1 MTLGSVPT
9 ESGPSGVPG
18 CAPRPRREAAGILD
32 VSQAPRNAGIG
43 VQNGAPRRGGFW
55 GEALGLPVG
64 VAWLLLLGCS
74 GGEPTDAALNEA
86 VASAEA
92 RARGRVLFEDRCRQC
107 HGPNAAARNPGA
119 RQPPDF
125 SATAWQQDRT
135 PRMVYRVVRDG
146 RPGTAMP
153 GWKSLGDRAL
163 LDLVAYLK
171 SRGAA
176 HSVTRR

>member
-1 MTLGSVPT
+1 MTM
-9 ESGPSGVPG
+9 
-18 CAPRPRREAAGILD
+18 
-32 VSQAPRNAGIG
+32 
-43 VQNGAPRRGGFW
+43 
-55 GEALGLPVG
+55 GLPVALSG
-64 VAWLLLLGCS
+64 LLLLGCG

-86 VASAEA
+86 VASPEA

-107 HGPNAAARNPGA
+107 HGPNAAQRTRGA

-125 SATAWQQDRT
+125 NAAAWQQSRT
-135 PRMVYRVVRDG
+135 PRMVYRAVRDG

-171 SRGAA
+171 SRGAGA
-176 HSVTRR
+176 RVTRQ

>member
-1 MTLGSVPT
+1 MTL
-9 ESGPSGVPG
+9 
-18 CAPRPRREAAGILD
+18 R
-32 VSQAPRNAGIG
+32 
-43 VQNGAPRRGGFW
+43 
-55 GEALGLPVG
+55 LPVSFAG
-64 VAWLLLLGCS
+64 LLLLGCG

-107 HGPNAAARNPGA
+107 HGPNAAQRTRGA

-125 SATAWQQDRT
+125 AAPAWQRSRT
-135 PRMVYRVVRDG
+135 PRMVYRAVRDG

-153 GWKSLGDRAL
+153 SWKSLGDRAL

-171 SRGAA
+171 SRGPA
-176 HSVTRR
+176 SPVTPK